1 MDHGAKL
8 MTSHLSSAQI
18 ESYWN
23 RGFVHPLTAM
33 SPSAA
38 LALIPRHAL
47 IHQRMAGWTQ
57 SKQLTKVHLVS
68 RWVYEVTVSDTI
80 VDAVESLLGAN
91 IMLYGATF
99 FAKPPSQNLHVGWH
113 QDLLYWGLEPHDG
126 VATVWLALSDAK
138 QDNGAMQVIGASHRN
153 GFRRHSNANDDAN
166 MLNSHQNMELTE
178 LDQRERETVELEPGQ
193 FSIHHGMTLHGSGP
207 NVSTRSRI
215 GLSINYISTDV
226 RQINYGGYDHAMLIR
241 GCDQYCHFEYE
252 RPPVSEFDPE
262 SIAQFKRSISAP
274 SGMGLAPD
282 SEQSMV
288 NFESIT

>member
-1 MDHGAKL
+1 MDHDARL
-8 MTSHLSSAQI
+8 RTSHLSSAQI

-23 RGFVHPLTAM
+23 RGFIHPLTAM
-33 SPSAA
+33 PPAA
-38 LALIPRHAL
+38 AQALIPRYEQ
-47 IHQRMAGWTQ
+47 IHQRMADWTQ

-68 RWVYEVTVSDTI
+68 RWVYEVTVSDPI
-80 VDAVESLLGAN
+80 VNAIESLLGAN

-138 QDNGAMQVIGASHRN
+138 QDNGAMQVIGGSHLN
-153 GFRRHSNANDDAN
+153 GFRQHSNAADDSN

-178 LDQRERETVELEPGQ
+178 ADQREREAVELEPGQ

-207 NVSTRSRI
+207 NISKRPRI

-241 GCDQYCHFEYE
+241 GRDAYRHFVYE
-252 RPPVSEFDPE
+252 LPPVSDFSPA
-262 SIAQFKRSISAP
+262 SIEEFKRSIAAP
-274 SGMGLAPD
+274 SGLGLAPF
-282 SEQSMV
+282 STRSMV
-288 NFESIT
+288 NFENIA